1 MLRKI
6 KNLFIV
12 FLFIW
17 FMGSC
22 VFIKVKAENDTATST
37 NILPNAG
44 TTSSNMDNFNLDGV
58 NSGTG
63 NLNHNSTHNGFTI
76 TCGTQINGACG
87 KAFNGELESSRDM
100 RVAADGTLVDVTG
113 VEGGV
118 TYTATQNK
126 LDGGIQ
132 LNSYFSVQ
140 NCEDGS
146 SSFSCGTSQGANDS
160 YNLHVKIKDS
170 AGNTLAEMTTTR
182 LNDAG
187 YYGNS
192 AKFHDNLVWNG
203 TGASHYEWYW
213 EGLDGSLSTS
223 ELRGPNLL
231 GAELLLDFP
240 IDYNEPLTLQE
251 RTVINEALNTTEL
264 TENEIYDIISGL
276 ESMIEEEFFASG
288 SLEEGS
294 RLELSIEETG
304 LTFEIASKETGAIIM
319 ESPMATQMFAPVME
333 EMPIETLKEEMVA
346 MVQEE
351 MPFMAMM
358 EELAPPP
365 PPMEMME
372 EMEEE
377 EPLMMTMRPGP
388 MMEEAPAPT
397 EEGPPTSRGPMP
409 MMIEEEPQEEKP
421 QQMASRPME
430 TAPAKKEMTNA
441 PREKSRKPEP
451 TATRQEET
459 QEEESREEPK
469 ETFTEE
475 APKENAPKQTAKT
488 EKKPSSQ
495 STIKSTRTKTARNE
509 EQKAIQEG
517 KAKVANIARIMDKVD
532 QNVKDKSK
540 NLQLKNLIKLDA
552 MTSDQVSLNLYNVP
566 FYKPKDIYLDQ
577 LNMQDN
583 RQIYVNVNLA
593 TYIEND
599 KITVNK
605 KKLNEIQLKK
615 REILLE
621 LERLRNG

>member
-1 MLRKI
+1 MLTKI
-6 KNLFIV
+6 KNLFII
-12 FLFIW
+12 FLLVW

-22 VFIKVKAENDTATST
+22 IIIKAKAENDTATST

-44 TTSSNMDNFNLDGV
+44 TTSSSMDNFNLDGV

-87 KAFNGELESSRDM
+87 RAFNGELESSRDM
-100 RVAADGTLVDVTG
+100 KVAADGTLVDVTG

-146 SSFSCGTSQGANDS
+146 SSFSCGASSGANDS

-170 AGNTLAEMTTTR
+170 NGNTLAEMTTTR
-182 LNDAG
+182 LDDAG
-187 YYGNS
+187 YNSNS

-240 IDYNEPLTLQE
+240 IDDHEPLTLQE

-288 SLEEGS
+288 NLEEGS

-319 ESPMATQMFAPVME
+319 EAPMASQMFAPVME

-351 MPFMAMM
+351 VPFMTMI

-365 PPMEMME
+365 PASAME

-377 EPLMMTMRPGP
+377 PKEVVSLPSGP
-388 MMEEAPAPT
+388 AQ
-397 EEGPPTSRGPMP
+397 
-409 MMIEEEPQEEKP
+409 QEETITKEEVTSAP
-421 QQMASRPME
+421 PME
-430 TAPAKKEMTNA
+430 TAPPKEEITNA
-441 PREKSRKPEP
+441 P
-451 TATRQEET
+451 T
-459 QEEESREEPK
+459 EEPK
-469 ETFTEE
+469 EREEITEEPKEEITEE
-475 APKENAPKQTAKT
+475 APKENAPRETVKA
-488 EKKPSSQ
+488 EKKPSSK
-495 STIKSTRTKTARNE
+495 SSVKSTRTQATGNK
-509 EQKAIQEG
+509 EQETIQEG
-517 KAKVANIARIMDKVD
+517 KAKIANIARIMDKVD

-552 MTSDQVSLNLYNVP
+552 MTSDQASLNIYNVP

-593 TYIEND
+593 TYVEND

-605 KKLNEIQLKK
+605 KKLNEIQFKK
-615 REILLE
+615 QQILLE

>member
-1 MLRKI
+1 MLTKI
-6 KNLFIV
+6 KNFFII
-12 FLFIW
+12 FLLVW
-17 FMGSC
+17 FMASC
-22 VFIKVKAENDTATST
+22 VIIKTRAENDTATST

-44 TTSSNMDNFNLDGV
+44 TTSSSMDNFNLDGV

-76 TCGTQINGACG
+76 TCGTQISGACG
-87 KAFNGELESSRDM
+87 RAFNGELESSRDM
-100 RVAADGTLVDVTG
+100 KVAADGTLVDVTG

-126 LDGGIQ
+126 LDAGIQ

-240 IDYNEPLTLQE
+240 IDDHEPLTLQE

-304 LTFEIASKETGAIIM
+304 LTFEIASQETGAIIM
-319 ESPMATQMFAPVME
+319 EAPMASQMFAPVME

-377 EPLMMTMRPGP
+377 EPPMMTMRPGP
-388 MMEEAPAPT
+388 MMEESPPKKMSSLPPGPAQK
-397 EEGPPTSRGPMP
+397 EEGPML
-409 MMIEEEPQEEKP
+409 QEEMEEAP
-421 QQMASRPME
+421 PME
-430 TAPAKKEMTNA
+430 TAPAKEEVAN
-441 PREKSRKPEP
+441 EP
-451 TATRQEET
+451 K
-459 QEEESREEPK
+459 EEPK
-469 ETFTEE
+469 ERQAITEKPKE
-475 APKENAPKQTAKT
+475 TITKKEPKKTAPKETAKT

-495 STIKSTRTKTARNE
+495 STIKSTRTKTASNK

-593 TYIEND
+593 TYVEND